1 MLTRQEA
8 IEIAQQYTLETEE
21 TYEYLPDTPESAKH
35 WQPPEWVISAIVD
48 AYYKGY
54 EG

>member
-1 MLTRQEA
+1 MMSREEA
-8 IEIAQQYTLETEE
+8 IELAREHALE
-21 TYEYLPDTPESAKH
+21 DKH
-35 WQPPEWVISAIVD
+35 WQPPEWVISAIID